1 MPYNMT
7 DEEYDQDQFDYYNSY
22 LEDMVD
28 YHTNG

>member
-1 MPYNMT
+1 MPYNIT
-7 DEEYDQDQFDYYNSY
+7 DEEYDQEQRDYYTSY